1 MMCIQ
6 IKPNTSLSALI
17 LNLGAQQCS
26 KKKKTWPVWS
36 KVWGTKQ
43 KEGAR
48 LECTNII

>member
-26 KKKKTWPVWS
+26 KKKKLDQCEVKFEEQS
-36 KVWGTKQ
+36 RKKV
-43 KEGAR
+43 R
-48 LECTNII
+48 V